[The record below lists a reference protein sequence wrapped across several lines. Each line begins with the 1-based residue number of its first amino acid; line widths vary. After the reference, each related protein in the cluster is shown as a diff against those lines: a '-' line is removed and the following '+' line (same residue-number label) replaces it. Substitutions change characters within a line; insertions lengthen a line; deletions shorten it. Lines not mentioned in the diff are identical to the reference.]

1 MFLQA
6 AGRRLFLTTE
16 SGYCT
21 LPMFH
26 LLPILTLFPRTLL
39 FFCADLSAG
48 SLSSFNPTIL
58 SQLGWT
64 SRRAQVMTIPVWIV
78 GIVGALSSCW
88 YSGRLNTRWPFI
100 LPAICIS
107 VAGWSIHYVQVQ
119 PPQVRYFAQFLI
131 SFGTFVT
138 MPLYIGLLT
147 ANLRGR
153 ASRSFG
159 TAIQLGIGNCAN
171 FVSSNIFITQQAPR
185 YPVGFG
191 VGLGITALGFPLMVL
206 VMFLFTS
213 HNKKVARKEAELEPG
228 EALDEQIDYRYV
240 F

>member
-1 MFLQA
+1 
-6 AGRRLFLTTE
+6 
-16 SGYCT
+16 
-21 LPMFH
+21 
-26 LLPILTLFPRTLL
+26 
-39 FFCADLSAG
+39 
-48 SLSSFNPTIL
+48 
-58 SQLGWT
+58 
-64 SRRAQVMTIPVWIV
+64 
-78 GIVGALSSCW
+78 
-88 YSGRLNTRWPFI
+88 
-100 LPAICIS
+100 
-107 VAGWSIHYVQVQ
+107 
-119 PPQVRYFAQFLI
+119 
-131 SFGTFVT
+131 